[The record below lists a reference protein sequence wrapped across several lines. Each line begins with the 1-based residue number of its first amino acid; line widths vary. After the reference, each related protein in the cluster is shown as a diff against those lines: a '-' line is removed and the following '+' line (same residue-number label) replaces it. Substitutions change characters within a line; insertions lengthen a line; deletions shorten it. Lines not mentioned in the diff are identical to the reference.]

1 MISISPVSF
10 QDTKR
15 RVIAEATLMQMLI
28 DSMWVDAS
36 DGGRFDVLDPG
47 SGELID
53 RVPAATDDDVAT
65 AIAAARSGRR
75 RMAALPAHER
85 SAILVRAADRI
96 VESQEDLAH
105 LLARE
110 NGKPIR
116 QTREEVAAAAR
127 IFRGFG
133 QEATRLFGRQ
143 VPMDAVPG
151 MERHVAFTIRQPVG
165 VVAAIVPFNYPVEL
179 YAHKAAAAL
188 AAGNAVIGKPP
199 SDCPLAVLRIAA
211 ILEEAG
217 LPAAGH
223 QMLTGRGSR
232 IGPLLASDPGV
243 DLVTVTGSVE
253 TGVQL
258 GRIAAEHHKPLLA
271 ELGGNDPV
279 IVCADADLGQAAM
292 AVVLGRLARGNG
304 QICCAVKRVLVD
316 ATVYEAF
323 AAILARMAQEL
334 QVGDALDERSDVGP
348 LISVHAAIE
357 VQGAIDAAVAGGAT
371 LLAGG
376 PRRGSYIQP
385 TVLADVPATAV
396 VVREETFGPVVPLL
410 AFRTID
416 DAVAMANDSP
426 YGLQAAVFT
435 RDIGNAMDIAYR
447 LEAGGVMVN
456 WSSALRAEN
465 LPFGGLKASGHGREG
480 LHDTLLSM
488 THQKVILMHDVLRGS
503 PASVVSPG

>member
-1 MISISPVSF
+1 
-10 QDTKR
+10 
-15 RVIAEATLMQMLI
+15 MQMLI
-28 DSMWVDAS
+28 DSRWVDSS
-36 DGGRFDVLDPG
+36 DGGCIDVLDPG

-53 RVPAATDDDVAT
+53 RVPAATDSDVAT
-65 AIAAARSGRR
+65 AIAAAGHGRQ

-85 SAILVRAADRI
+85 SAILVRAADQI
-96 VESQEDLAH
+96 VVQQEELARV
-105 LLARE
+105 LARE

-179 YAHKAAAAL
+179 YAHKAAAGL

-199 SDCPLAVLRIAA
+199 SDCPLAVLHIAA

-217 LPAAGH
+217 LPRAGH
-223 QMLTGRGSR
+223 QVLTGPGSR
-232 IGPLLASDPGV
+232 IGPLLAADPGV

-253 TGVQL
+253 TGIQL
-258 GRIAAEHHKPLLA
+258 GRIAAEHLKPFLA
-271 ELGGNDPV
+271 ELGGNDAV
-279 IVCADADLGQAAM
+279 IVCADADLEQAAM

-316 ATVYEAF
+316 ETVHDAL
-323 AAILARMAQEL
+323 ASMLARMARDL
-334 QVGDALDERSDVGP
+334 RVGDALDEDSDVGP
-348 LISVHAAIE
+348 LISEPAAIQ
-357 VQGAIDAAVAGGAT
+357 VQRVIDAAVSEGAT

-376 PRRGSYIQP
+376 PRRGTFIQP
-385 TVLADVPATAV
+385 TVLADVRPTAV
-396 VVREETFGPVVPLL
+396 VVREETFGPVVPLQS
-410 AFRTID
+410 FRTID
-416 DAVAMANDSP
+416 EAIALANDSP

-435 RDIGNAMDIAYR
+435 KDIGNAMDIAYR

-465 LPFGGLKASGHGREG
+465 LPFGGVKSSGHGREG
-480 LHDTLLSM
+480 LHDTLLAM
-488 THQKVILMHDVLRGS
+488 THQKVILLHDALRAPTPPDS
-503 PASVVSPG
+503 ALR